1 VRLREDRWEHLVSSR
16 LTFEPVDDLEKW
28 AYKIEIED
36 DSSNCEMH
44 DAHGLGP
51 ALASLGLNQEA
62 APDGLINCYTIWHQD
77 SNRKDANGNKIAPRD
92 QTYTVE
98 GRTYRV
104 RVNLY
109 IVFERTTPVSRI

>member
-1 VRLREDRWEHLVSSR
+1 VRLREDRWECLVTSL
-16 LTFEPVDDLEKW
+16 LTFELVDDLEKW

-51 ALASLGLNQEA
+51 ALTSLGLSQEA
-62 APDGLINCYTIWHQD
+62 APDGLIDCYTIWHQD
-77 SNRKDANGNKIAPRD
+77 SNKRDAYGNKIAARD

-104 RVNLY
+104 RVNLHM
-109 IVFERTTPVSRI
+109 IFERTTSVLRI